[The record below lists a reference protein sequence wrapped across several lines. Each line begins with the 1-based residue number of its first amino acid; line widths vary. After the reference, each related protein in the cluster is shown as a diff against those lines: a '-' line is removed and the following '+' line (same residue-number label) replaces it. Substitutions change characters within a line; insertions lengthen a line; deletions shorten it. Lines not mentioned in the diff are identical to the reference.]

1 MFQSRS
7 ASLGEL
13 HGGHGAREG
22 KELEEANLERSK
34 SSKQLTAKKKSF
46 RFGSKDSVG
55 GKKLSRKPSM
65 KSVSNMVHKLMFRVS
80 AVQFPSSSAYSTSSI
95 GKIEENASY
104 KKKSFDH
111 YEEISSRIQRS
122 RSAEVLN
129 VSGLKNHGNTCFM
142 NSIIQC
148 LAHTDLLAEYFVMDQ
163 YKEDLKLR
171 KGQTKKFGTRG
182 EVTEKLAILLK
193 SLWSSQYNAQISS
206 EFKSIVGKYGVQ
218 YRGYAQ
224 HDAQEFLLWLLDKIH
239 EDLNRATKRKY
250 KANKE
255 SIGKPDD
262 IIALEALSNHS
273 RCNNSFVLDLF
284 QAQYRSSLKCP
295 KCNQQSNT
303 FDPFLCLS
311 LPVPQK
317 ETRPIIVTTVFVN
330 SSRVPLRI
338 GVTVPINGTI
348 ADLRDVVSDMTGIKE
363 NSLILTELY
372 HDGFHRTFNDKHL
385 MNDIHEGDNIYAFEA
400 PSGLFPEI
408 DARGPQRPVVT
419 DGSDGPIQDTAVIL
433 IANCQIA
440 GKNGP
445 CKRFGLPFIV
455 RVLRELSYEELQAA
469 LLKAMSRILID
480 DYSSEAVQKQNV
492 MFRLRVANGLPGK
505 SYLAPELDHPLYQAT
520 VDKALMSC
528 ETGCGPQHIKVIA
541 EWEPET
547 RVRFVKSSVIQER
560 PEEHCTVRE
569 VESFHSSAHHVELE
583 DCFTL
588 YTKDEKLGSED
599 AWLCPRCKKRQQG
612 TIKRLSLWTLPEVLV
627 VHLKRF
633 RQTPAGRT
641 KLHTLV
647 DFPLTGLD
655 MNSHLEPRPKKASA
669 TDNNTHTLGW
679 GTWRRHRASSVTG
692 MDENFYDLYAVCNH
706 TGGMSGG
713 HYTAYCKNPVDGTWY
728 LFDDMRVERISEH
741 QIVTKA
747 AYLLFY
753 ARRNVG
759 SSSGSEASSCSDHWA
774 WRMPKFSFESVYGSR
789 DDLSSKE
796 ERRNDRSTS
805 SSYNTLQRINSQ
817 NTANNHWNSR
827 ENVMTESCV

>member
-1 MFQSRS
+1 MKVQMFHSRS
-7 ASLGEL
+7 ASVGEL
-13 HGGHGAREG
+13 HGGHSAREG
-22 KELEEANLERSK
+22 NDEDEALERSK
-34 SSKQLTAKKKSF
+34 SSRQFMTKKKSF
-46 RFGSKDSVG
+46 RFGSGDFVG
-55 GKKLSRKPSM
+55 GRKLVRRPSM
-65 KSVSNMVHKLMFRVS
+65 KSFSNIVQRLIRVS
-80 AVQFPSSSAYSTSSI
+80 SVKFHTNSAYSTSSI
-95 GKIEENASY
+95 GTIEENASY
-104 KKKSFDH
+104 KKKSIDTS
-111 YEEISSRIQRS
+111 EEISSRIQRS

-142 NSIIQC
+142 NAIIQC

-163 YKEDLKLR
+163 YKQDLKLR

-182 EVTEKLAILLK
+182 EVTERLALLLK
-193 SLWSSQYNAQISS
+193 SLWSSQYNSQISS
-206 EFKSIVGKYGVQ
+206 DFKWIVGKYGVQ

-224 HDAQEFLLWLLDKIH
+224 HDAQEFFLWLLDKIH

-255 SIGKPDD
+255 TLGKSDD
-262 IIALEALSNHS
+262 IIAFEALSNHS
-273 RCNNSFVLDLF
+273 RCNDSFVLDLF

-311 LPVPQK
+311 LPVPQR
-317 ETRPIIVTTVFVN
+317 ETRSIFVTTVFVN

-338 GVTVPINGTI
+338 GVTVPLNGTI
-348 ADLRDVVSDMTGIKE
+348 ADLRDVVSDMTGIKKDL
-363 NSLILTELY
+363 LILTELY
-372 HDGFHRTFNDKHL
+372 HDGFNRTFNDKQML
-385 MNDIHEGDNIYAFEA
+385 NVIHEGDNIYAFEA
-400 PSGLFPEI
+400 PSGLFPEM
-408 DARGPQRPVVT
+408 DSQDDQVPVMT
-419 DGSDGPIQDTAVIL
+419 DGTDVPIQETTVIL
-433 IANCQIA
+433 VANCQSQ
-440 GKNGP
+440 GKNGYH
-445 CKRFGLPFIV
+445 KRFGLPFIV
-455 RVLRELSYEELQAA
+455 RVLRELRYNELQTA
-469 LLKAMSRILID
+469 LLKAMSRILNES
-480 DYSSEAVQKQNV
+480 YSSEAIRKQGL
-492 MFRLRVANGLPGK
+492 MFRLRVLFGLPGK
-505 SYLAPELDHPLYQAT
+505 SALSPEVNHPLYQTT
-520 VDKALMSC
+520 VDKALASC
-528 ETGCGPQHIKVIA
+528 GTGCGPQHIKMIA

-547 RVRFVKSSVIQER
+547 RVRFVKSSVLQER

-569 VESFHSSAHHVELE
+569 VESFHNSAHHVELE

-612 TIKRLSLWTLPEVLV
+612 TVKRLSLWTLPEVLV

-633 RQTPAGRT
+633 RQTSAGRT

-655 MNSHLEPRPKKASA
+655 MNSHLEPRPKKPTPDA
-669 TDNNTHTLGW
+669 HTLGW
-679 GTWRRHRASSVTG
+679 GTWRRQRASSVTG
-692 MDENFYDLYAVCNH
+692 MDENLYDLYAVCNH

-759 SSSGSEASSCSDHWA
+759 SSSGSESSACSDHWA
-774 WRMPKFSFESVYGSR
+774 WRMPKFSYQSVYSSG
-789 DDLSSKE
+789 DELSGKDQN
-796 ERRNDRSTS
+796 RNDRSTS
-805 SSYNTLQRINSQ
+805 SPYNALPRMHDQ
-817 NTANNHWNSR
+817 NTAKSRMNSR